1 MGTFKLNDSFK
12 KKIKKKCQK
21 KASNLAKEAR
31 EKLTNQ
37 YIVLLDLYY
46 ADYQPKMN
54 AYDVPYYE
62 RTFNLYKS
70 AHRYYENSH
79 NSSFYGGVR
88 IDASEMKDYP
98 GSRNQEISAQRL
110 LDKFIYTQTQ
120 PSATWHGGDWHGG
133 YGNMN
138 GFSIYNEIH
147 KYRDELLKDFKKRCS
162 VN

>member
-1 MGTFKLNDSFK
+1 
-12 KKIKKKCQK
+12 
-21 KASNLAKEAR
+21 
-31 EKLTNQ
+31 
-37 YIVLLDLYY
+37 
-46 ADYQPKMN
+46 
-54 AYDVPYYE
+54 
-62 RTFNLYKS
+62 
-70 AHRYYENSH
+70 
-79 NSSFYGGVR
+79 
-88 IDASEMKDYP
+88 MKDYP

-138 GFSIYNEIH
+138 SFSIYNEIH

>member
-1 MGTFKLNDSFK
+1 MGTFRLNDSFK
-12 KKIKKKCQK
+12 KKIEKECQK

-37 YIVLLDLYY
+37 YITLLDWYY
-46 ADYQPKMN
+46 ADYQPKTN
-54 AYDVPYYE
+54 LYDVPYYE

-88 IDASEMKDYP
+88 IDASGMKDYP
-98 GSRNQEISAQRL
+98 GARGQSISAQGL
-110 LDKFIYTQTQ
+110 LNTYIYN
-120 PSATWHGGDWHGG
+120 PSGTWHGGDWHGG
-133 YGNMN
+133 YGNVTSFN
-138 GFSIYNEIH
+138 IYNEIH
-147 KYRDELLKDFKKRCS
+147 KYRDELLKDFQKRCS